1 MTKLS
6 VPDIHCEKCVERITK
21 ALTAENL
28 KFQVSPADKTVTVD
42 GVALDDGNG
51 GGNYDVTY
59 VANTSSTIDKASAT
73 VIANSG
79 TFTYNGQTQN
89 VSLIL

>member
-42 GVALDDGNG
+42 GCEGCAAKAMAALEDLGFP
-51 GGNYDVTY
+51 
-59 VANTSSTIDKASAT
+59 AT
-73 VIANSG
+73 KI
-79 TFTYNGQTQN
+79 
-89 VSLIL
+89 